1 MPRKVSKLITDLE
14 NLNIKIQ
21 NTLEDHGISDEEVH
35 ILVGEAIDTLQDIND
50 ELDSQMEDEQI

>member
-50 ELDSQMEDEQI
+50 ELDSQMEDE

>member
-21 NTLEDHGISDEEVH
+21 NSLEDHGITDDEVH
-35 ILVGEAIDTLQDIND
+35 ILVNEAIDTLQDIND
-50 ELDSQMEDEQI
+50 ELDSQVEDE

>member
-21 NTLEDHGISDEEVH
+21 NALEDHGISDEEVH

-50 ELDSQMEDEQI
+50 ELDSQMEDE

>member
-14 NLNIKIQ
+14 NLNSKIQ
-21 NTLEDHGISDEEVH
+21 NALEDHGISDEEVH

-50 ELDSQMEDEQI
+50 ELDSQMEDE